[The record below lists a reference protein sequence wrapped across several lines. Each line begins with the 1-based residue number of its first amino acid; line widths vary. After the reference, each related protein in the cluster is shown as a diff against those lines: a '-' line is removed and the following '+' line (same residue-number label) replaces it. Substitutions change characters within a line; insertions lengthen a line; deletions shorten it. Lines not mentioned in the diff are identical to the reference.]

1 MQGGLHVKGAVVVV
15 LRQALDLQVVLEG
28 EVAASL
34 HPWRQ
39 LGCYL
44 ASALD
49 LVGVDSQACDVRTGG
64 PHDAAHRPAN
74 AATNV
79 KNVGHVSDHQLL
91 GDEVLG
97 VADGN
102 RVRLG
107 LAAEPEV
114 EGITPTI
121 LIELIGEIVEGPS
134 DIGVVCAVLVV
145 ALHTSIDLAEVRHI
159 LVAGREADHKATLDH
174 CQAHADDQ
182 NKENAE
188 HRPRTRFLLLGLA
201 FLSRLRLLRSCKRG

>member
-1 MQGGLHVKGAVVVV
+1 MQGGLHVEGAVVVV
-15 LRQALDLQVVLEG
+15 LRQTLDLQVVLEG

-39 LGCYL
+39 LGSDL

-49 LVGVDSQACDVRTGG
+49 LVGVDGQARDIRTGG
-64 PHDAAHRPAN
+64 PHDAAHRPAD
-74 AATNV
+74 AATDV
-79 KNVGHVSDHQLL
+79 KNVCHISDHELL

-97 VADGN
+97 VADGH

-114 EGITPTI
+114 EGIPPAI
-121 LIELIGEIVEGPS
+121 LVELIGEIVEGPS

-145 ALHTSIDLAEVRHI
+145 SLHTSVDLAEVRHVLI
-159 LVAGREADHKATLDH
+159 AGREADDKATLDH
-174 CQAHADDQ
+174 GQAHADDQ
-182 NKENAE
+182 NKENAA
-188 HRPRTRFLLLGLA
+188 HRPRTRLLLLGLT
-201 FLSRLRLLRSCKRG
+201 FLSRLRLLRGSRRR